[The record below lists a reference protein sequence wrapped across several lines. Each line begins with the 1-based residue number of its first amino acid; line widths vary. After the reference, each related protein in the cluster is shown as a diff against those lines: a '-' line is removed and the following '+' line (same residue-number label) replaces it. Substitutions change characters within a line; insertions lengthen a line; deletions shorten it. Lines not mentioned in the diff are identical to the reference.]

1 MNPTLS
7 PAHRFRQLLANARR
21 RLSWFAWMEIVL
33 AAGIGAALGLGSALW
48 LIDVL
53 AFSLTLR
60 IGLWVWIGI
69 ASFLGAFG
77 LGWRRLRPLQRPPL
91 VASRMEEAAQRLGI
105 EMQDAVRGAVDL
117 LAKEQDDS
125 LGRSRALCDAH
136 IAETTAT
143 LENQNVLASVG
154 GVALGLAVPT
164 LLSASFIVGIAGTMV
179 LVFPEALQKRLDRLF
194 DDNTAA
200 MVMEARAANRLP
212 LVTDLVLTLRFP
224 AYMTQED
231 QRIPGTSGDVA
242 APRGTEIF
250 VEGRAD
256 RAVAAAA
263 LLLGNQEIALVV
275 QDGRTLSGRFLVM
288 ESTTY
293 RFRLQTSDGD
303 EELDPVAHRITLIP
317 DQVPKIDL
325 SSPDA
330 DQTVKVED
338 RVEVQFSAKD
348 DYGIQMVRIV
358 VRRQGS
364 QRAPFEKEILQ
375 LDNPLRELKGGGSF
389 RIEETGARPG
399 DRLSVYL
406 EALDNDTVSGPKAGR
421 SRTRVLTVF
430 SAAEHHRKLIEMEE
444 ALLDRMVH
452 LLADELENPIDRE
465 GTKQALEEQRK
476 TVQAHQVISDKG
488 EALLEALGQV
498 LLQLAEDRLSPDA
511 VRRAL
516 ANMRVELEQPLRQK
530 RNLLKSSKSNL
541 SEGKGL
547 LTYAFRSL
555 FGQQYLIINRLER
568 HALYLEDLLNTQ
580 RIQEAQQI
588 ADDLRRTQKDLREL
602 LSAYKEA
609 PSDALRDQLLE
620 EISRLREQMQSLMKR
635 LAELEREVPDEY
647 LNQEAFE
654 THEMMQQA
662 QDLDRM
668 IEEGKLEEAV
678 EMLQKMAEQT
688 QKLVDELDES
698 SEEYGGEEY
707 RELREKLERF
717 GQELS
722 ALTAKQQE
730 LLHRNQRLLDAAR
743 EKAKQKLAEKLDA
756 VLAQLKEKVKNA
768 QAELDEVDSDAL
780 FSMEQEDIALS
791 EARVED
797 LKNALEAGDL
807 EDAMEAAAAAKAAAQ
822 SAERALAD
830 RTRGRFGSR
839 NKSTL
844 DARDRLQKAR
854 PLLEDVHAQLAELM
868 PDPAAQLSPSQR
880 QALRKDAEEQAQL
893 QESANQLAKQMA
905 EIGQEMPIFGPGHQ
919 AQMQQAGQSMRQA
932 GKSLANDDLRGAR
945 KDQQA
950 AMQSLDDLQKSLE
963 EMSQGSGGG
972 GIPMP
977 LPGGNA
983 PGSERSGQRGQRNA
997 KDKVEIPGAED
1008 FQVPDAFRRDIL
1020 DAMREGAPA
1029 EWKGEVKRYYEELV
1043 K

>member
-1 MNPTLS
+1 MNPTHPPS
-7 PAHRFRQLLANARR
+7 HRFRQLLAKARR
-21 RLSWFAWMEIVL
+21 RLTWFAWFEMVL
-33 AAGIGAALGLGSALW
+33 AATIGGALGLGSALW

-53 AFSLTLR
+53 TFSLTLR
-60 IGLWVWIGI
+60 VGLWAWIGI
-69 ASFLGAFG
+69 ASLAGALG
-77 LGWRRLRPLQRPPL
+77 LGWRRLLPLQRSSL
-91 VASRMEEAAQRLGI
+91 VAFRVEEAAQRLGI
-105 EMQDAVRGAVDL
+105 QMQDAVRGAVDL
-117 LAKEQDDS
+117 LEDERDDS

-136 IAETTAT
+136 IASTTET
-143 LENQNVLASVG
+143 LEKQNVLASVG

-179 LVFPEALQKRLDRLF
+179 LAFPDALQKRLDRLF
-194 DDNTAA
+194 DDDTAT

-212 LVTDLVLTLRFP
+212 LVTDLALILRFP
-224 AYMTQED
+224 AYMAQED

-256 RAVAAAA
+256 RSVSAAA
-263 LLLGNQEIALVV
+263 LLLGNQEIALQV
-275 QDGRTLSGRFLVM
+275 QDGRTLKGRFLVM
-288 ESTTY
+288 EGTTY
-293 RFRLQTSDGD
+293 RFRLQMPDGD
-303 EELDPVAHRITLIP
+303 DELDPVAHRITLVP

-325 SSPDA
+325 SEPDA
-330 DQTVKVED
+330 DRTVKVDD
-338 RVEVQFSAKD
+338 RIDVKFSATD
-348 DYGIQMVRIV
+348 DYGIQKVRIV

-364 QRAPFEKEILQ
+364 QREPFEKEILQ
-375 LDNPLRELKGGGSF
+375 IENPLRELKGRGSF

-406 EALDNDTVSGPKAGR
+406 EAVDNDTVSGPKAGR
-421 SRTRVLTVF
+421 SKTRVLTVF

-465 GTKQALEEQRK
+465 GAKKPVDEQR
-476 TVQAHQVISDKG
+476 QGLQPHQQISDKG

-498 LLQLAEDRLSPDA
+498 LLQLAEDRLSPDS

-516 ANMRVELEQPLRQK
+516 ANMRVELERPLRQK
-530 RNLLKSSKSNL
+530 RNLLKTSKSNL
-541 SEGKGL
+541 ATGKGIL
-547 LTYAFRSL
+547 AYAYRSL
-555 FGQQYLIINRLER
+555 FGQQYRIINRLER

-588 ADDLRRTQKDLREL
+588 AEDLRRTQKDLREL
-602 LSAYKEA
+602 LQAYKEA
-609 PSDALRDQLLE
+609 PSDSLRDQLLE
-620 EISRLREQMQSLMKR
+620 EISRLREQMKNLMKR

-654 THEMMQQA
+654 SQEMMQQA

-688 QKLVDELDES
+688 QKLVEELDES

-743 EKAKQKLAEKLDA
+743 EKARQKLADKLDA
-756 VLAQLKEKVKNA
+756 VLAQLREKVKSA
-768 QAELDEVDSDAL
+768 QSELDGVDSDSL

-791 EARVED
+791 QARVED
-797 LKNALEAGDL
+797 LKNALETGDL
-807 EDAMEAAAAAKAAAQ
+807 EDAMEAAAAAKSAAQ
-822 SAERALAD
+822 SAERALAE

-839 NKSTL
+839 NKATL
-844 DARDRLQKAR
+844 DARDRLQKVR
-854 PLLEDVHAQLAELM
+854 PLLEDVHAQLSELM
-868 PDPAAQLSPSQR
+868 PDPAEQLSPSQR

-919 AQMQQAGQSMRQA
+919 ASMQQAGQSMRRA
-932 GKSLANDDLRGAR
+932 GKSLANDDLRAAR

-950 AMQSLDDLQKSLE
+950 AKQSLDELRKSLE
-963 EMSQGSGGG
+963 EMSEGSGGG

-977 LPGGNA
+977 LPGGNS
-983 PGSERSGQRGQRNA
+983 PGSERSGQRGQRNS

-1020 DAMREGAPA
+1020 DAMREGAPS